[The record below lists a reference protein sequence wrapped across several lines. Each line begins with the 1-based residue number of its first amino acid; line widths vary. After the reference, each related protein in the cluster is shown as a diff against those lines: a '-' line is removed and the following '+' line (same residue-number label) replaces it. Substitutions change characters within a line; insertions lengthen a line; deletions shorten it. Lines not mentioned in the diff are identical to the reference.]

1 MYSQN
6 DLDDAVAAGA
16 VSAESAAA
24 LRAYMERSRSTSA
37 VDEERSSDE
46 HF

>member
-24 LRAYMERSRSTSA
+24 LRAYIEQLALDLGRR
-37 VDEERSSDE
+37 
-46 HF
+46 